1 MNINNKN
8 IGIIGFGRVG
18 KIISRL
24 LMEYNTIE
32 TIFIYSKH
40 ENVGFIE
47 ELKHI
52 NQFHI
57 QIKCFSDF
65 TDIDNVD
72 IIFVSSSVDY
82 NRLVKDKD
90 IVDIWKLELEYNIK
104 IINDIFT
111 QLEKIQ
117 NKKVFVYTNP
127 VDVIAYNIFK
137 LIDPSNSVYGFG
149 VNLDTMR
156 LHNLITNQGYVVG
169 EHGNMMVPIGVSDNI
184 ETLYRIRESII
195 NSITFVTKHQGY
207 TSISVEVATKL
218 LLDAIFINE
227 TCETFTLSHYDAQ
240 ENIFIGKPFLIK
252 KGQIVYSEMNLNPA
266 EKVLFAE
273 SINKIKNE
281 IKQYNHEQHI

>member
-1 MNINNKN
+1 MDINNKK

-32 TIFIYSKH
+32 TIYIYSKH
-40 ENVGFIE
+40 GNIGFIE

-57 QIKCFSDF
+57 QVKSFSDF

-82 NRLVKDKD
+82 NRLVKNKD

-111 QLEKIQ
+111 QLKKIQ
-117 NKKVFVYTNP
+117 NKTVFVYTNP
-127 VDVIAYNIFK
+127 VDVIAYYIFK

-184 ETLYRIRESII
+184 DTLYQIRESII

-218 LLDAIFINE
+218 LLDAIFTNE

-252 KGQIVYSEMNLNPA
+252 KDQIVYSEMNLNPA

-273 SINKIKNE
+273 SIHKIKNE